1 MKRTGAW
8 LTVYALEQ
16 IGARFTFGI
25 PGVHTT
31 ELYDALNNSNR
42 ITQVLVT
49 HEGGASFMADAVGRL
64 TDSIGVLTVVPAAGL
79 THAASGIGEAFLDG
93 VPMLVI
99 SGGPR
104 TDTPHRYQLHQMD
117 THKFMSGLTK
127 ATFRVTRHE
136 EVVPTL
142 FEAYTIAT
150 SGEPGPVFVELP
162 VNILLLTDEVAELPQ
177 FQPAKPPAIDAP
189 AEIAHAADLLLAAKR
204 PCIFAGWG
212 ARDASV
218 ELVELA
224 EWLEAPVATTLQGLS
239 VFPGN
244 HPLHTGFGFGAS
256 AVPAAQNAFKDC
268 DCMVAIGTRFAE
280 IATGSYGADV
290 PENLVHIDINPA
302 ALNANYPAKVAI
314 AADAGAALR
323 ELLEA
328 LQAKAFSSEVDT
340 GSRQE
345 NASSQKAKGP
355 RKAERAIREQI
366 RKDKAAYR
374 KSWYRNDANGLVNP
388 ARFFDELRKQMPDDG
403 ILAIDDGNHTFL
415 TAELMPIHAPKSV
428 ILPTDFNCMG
438 YAVPA
443 AIGAKLSFPDRSVQA
458 IVGDGAFMMT
468 CMEIVTAAS
477 NGLGVI
483 YYVFNDGE
491 LAQIGQAQSIPYGRK
506 PCTSIGKLN
515 IEGVALA
522 TGAAYVPMN
531 DNSEI
536 AGAIGKAREI
546 AATGRPVIVAVR
558 IDYSKRTAFTLGTV
572 KTNFGRF
579 PLNEKLRFLARAA
592 VRHVVG

>member
-8 LTVYALEQ
+8 LAVYALEA

-31 ELYDALNNSNR
+31 ELYDALNSSNR
-42 ITQVLVT
+42 MTQVLVT

-64 TDSIGVLTVVPAAGL
+64 SDSIGVLTVVPAAGL

-104 TDTPHRYQLHQMD
+104 TDTAHRYQLHQMD

-127 ATFRVTRHE
+127 ATFRVTRHD

-142 FEAYTIAT
+142 FRAYEIAT

-162 VNILLLTDEVAELPQ
+162 VNILLLTDEIGELPQ
-177 FQPAKPPAIDAP
+177 FRPAALPAI
-189 AEIAHAADLLLAAKR
+189 AAASDIVGSAKMLR
-204 PCIFAGWG
+204 EAKHPSIFAGWG
-212 ARDASV
+212 ARDATP
-218 ELVELA
+218 LLIKLA

-239 VFPGN
+239 VFPAN

-256 AVPAAQNAFKDC
+256 AVPAAQNAFQNC
-268 DCMVAIGTRFAE
+268 DCMIAIGTRFSE
-280 IATGSYGADV
+280 IATGSYGAEV
-290 PENLVHIDINPA
+290 PENLIHIDINPDVF
-302 ALNANYPAKVAI
+302 NANFPAKLGI
-314 AADAGAALR
+314 AGDAAAVLKQLLQ
-323 ELLEA
+323 ELEA
-328 LQAKAFSSEVDT
+328 KVP
-340 GSRQE
+340 
-345 NASSQKAKGP
+345 P
-355 RKAERAIREQI
+355 RNPDGALREQI
-366 RKDKAAYR
+366 RKDKIAYR
-374 KSWYRNDANGLVNP
+374 ESWYRNDTAGIVNP
-388 ARFFDELRKQMPDDG
+388 VRFFDALRRQMPDDG
-403 ILAIDDGNHTFL
+403 IIVIDDGNHTFL

-443 AIGAKLSFPDRSVQA
+443 AIGAKLALPDRSVQA

-468 CMEIVTAAS
+468 CMEILTAAS
-477 NGLGVI
+477 NNLGVV

-491 LAQIGQAQSIPYGRK
+491 LAQIGQAQAIPYGRK
-506 PCTSIGKLN
+506 PCTTIGKLN

-522 TGAAYVPMN
+522 TGAAYLPMT
-531 DNSEI
+531 DNEAI
-536 AGAIGKAREI
+536 ADAIGRANEI
-546 AATGRPVIVAVR
+546 AATGKPVIVAVH
-558 IDYSKRTAFTLGTV
+558 IDYSKMTAFTRGAV

-579 PLNEKLRFLARAA
+579 PLNEKLRFLTRAA
-592 VRHVVG
+592 LRHVVG

>member
-8 LTVYALEQ
+8 LAVYALEQ

-31 ELYDALNNSNR
+31 ELYDALNMSNR

-49 HEGGASFMADAVGRL
+49 HEGGGAFMADAVGRL
-64 TDSIGVLTVVPAAGL
+64 SDSIGVLTVVPAAGL

-104 TDTPHRYQLHQMD
+104 TDTEHRYQLHQMD
-117 THKFMSGLTK
+117 THKFMGGLTK
-127 ATFRVTRHE
+127 ATFRVTRHD

-142 FEAYTIAT
+142 FEAYRIAT
-150 SGEPGPVFVELP
+150 DGEPGPVFVELP
-162 VNILLLTDEVAELPQ
+162 VNILLMTDEAGELPA
-177 FQPAKPPAIDAP
+177 FAAPKPPEVQAAAQ
-189 AEIAHAADLLLAAKR
+189 AEIDRAVELLSVAKR

-212 ARDASV
+212 TRDATAEV
-218 ELVELA
+218 VRLA

-244 HPLHTGFGFGAS
+244 HPLHAGFGFGAS
-256 AVPAAQNAFKDC
+256 AVPSAQNAFKAC

-280 IATGSYGADV
+280 IATGSYGTSV
-290 PENLVHIDINPA
+290 PDNLIHIDINPA
-302 ALNANYPAKVAI
+302 VFGANYPAKVAI
-314 AADAGAALR
+314 PGDAGAVLR
-323 ELLEA
+323 QL
-328 LQAKAFSSEVDT
+328 
-340 GSRQE
+340 
-345 NASSQKAKGP
+345 SSQIESRMP
-355 RKAERAIREQI
+355 RRVQAGTREQI
-366 RKDKAAYR
+366 ARDKAAYR
-374 KSWYRNDANGLVNP
+374 ESWYRHDAADIVNP
-388 ARFFDELRKQMPDDG
+388 VRFFDELRRQMPDDG

-443 AIGAKLSFPDRSVQA
+443 AIGAKLALPERTVQA
-458 IVGDGAFMMT
+458 IVGDGAFLMT
-468 CMEIVTAAS
+468 CMEILTAAS
-477 NGLGVI
+477 NNLGVV

-491 LAQIGQAQSIPYGRK
+491 LAQIGQAQQIPYNRK
-506 PCTSIGKLN
+506 PCTQLGKLN

-522 TGAAYVPMN
+522 TGAAYLAMN
-531 DNSEI
+531 DNAGI
-536 AGAIGKAREI
+536 ADIIGRANAI
-546 AATGRPVIVAVR
+546 AAGGRPVIVGIR
-558 IDYSKRTAFTLGTV
+558 IDYSKRTAFTAGAV

-579 PLNEKLRFLARAA
+579 PLSEKLRFLTRAA
-592 VRHVVG
+592 VRHVTG

>member
-49 HEGGASFMADAVGRL
+49 HEGGASFMADAVSRL
-64 TDSIGVLTVVPAAGL
+64 SDSIGVLTVVPAAGL

-93 VPMLVI
+93 VPMLVL

-104 TDTPHRYQLHQMD
+104 TDTGHRYQLHQMD

-127 ATFRVTRHE
+127 ATFRVTRQD
-136 EVVPTL
+136 EVVPIL
-142 FEAYTIAT
+142 FEAYRIAT

-162 VNILLLTDEVAELPQ
+162 VNILLLTEEVGELPQ
-177 FQPAKPPAIDAP
+177 FQPVPAPRIEDQ
-189 AEIAHAADLLLAAKR
+189 AEIARAAELVAGAR
-204 PCIFAGWG
+204 HPCIFAGWG
-212 ARDASV
+212 ARDASE
-218 ELVELA
+218 ELIRLA
-224 EWLEAPVATTLQGLS
+224 EWLDAPVATTLQGLS
-239 VFPGN
+239 VFPAN
-244 HPLHTGFGFGAS
+244 HPLHAGFGFGAS
-256 AVPAAQNAFKDC
+256 AVPAARNAFSNC
-268 DCMVAIGTRFAE
+268 DCMVAIGTRFSE
-280 IATGSYGADV
+280 IATGSYGAEV
-290 PENLVHIDINPA
+290 PANLIHIDINGDVF
-302 ALNANYPAKVAI
+302 NANYPARVAI
-314 AADAGAALR
+314 AGDAGAVLAQLVNELEARLPRRAGNDALR
-323 ELLEA
+323 A
-328 LQAKAFSSEVDT
+328 
-340 GSRQE
+340 
-345 NASSQKAKGP
+345 
-355 RKAERAIREQI
+355 QI
-366 RKDKAAYR
+366 RKDKTAYR
-374 KSWYRNDANGLVNP
+374 ASWYRHDTSNIVNP
-388 ARFFDELRKQMPDDG
+388 VRFFDELRRQMPDDG
-403 ILAIDDGNHTFL
+403 IIAIDDGNHTFL

-443 AIGAKLSFPDRSVQA
+443 AIGAKLACPDRAVQA

-468 CMEIVTAAS
+468 CMEILTAAT
-477 NGLGVI
+477 NNLGVV

-491 LAQIGQAQSIPYGRK
+491 LAQIGQAQAIPYGRK
-506 PCTSIGKLN
+506 PCTQIGRLN

-522 TGAAYVPMN
+522 TGAAYLPVN
-531 DNSEI
+531 DNGEI
-536 AGAIGKAREI
+536 AGVISKANEI
-546 AATGRPVIVAVR
+546 AAGGRPVIVGIR
-558 IDYSKRTAFTLGTV
+558 IDYSRKTAFTLGAV

-579 PLNEKLRFLARAA
+579 PLSEKLRFLTRAA

>member
-8 LTVYALEQ
+8 LAVYALEQ

-31 ELYDALNNSNR
+31 ELYDALNSSNR

-117 THKFMSGLTK
+117 THRFMSGLTK
-127 ATFRVTRHE
+127 ATFRVTRHD

-142 FEAYTIAT
+142 FKAYSIAT

-162 VNILLLTDEVAELPQ
+162 VNILLMTDEIGELPQ
-177 FQPAKPPAIDAP
+177 FQPPKPPTVEAP
-189 AEIAHAADLLLAAKR
+189 AEIARAAELLAQAKR
-204 PCIFAGWG
+204 PGIFAGWG
-212 ARDASV
+212 ARDATD
-218 ELVELA
+218 ELVRLA

-256 AVPAAQNAFKDC
+256 AVPAAQNAFKNC

-280 IATGSYGADV
+280 IATGSYGAEV
-290 PENLVHIDINPA
+290 PENLIHIDINPDVF
-302 ALNANYPAKVAI
+302 NANYPAKVGI
-314 AADAGAALR
+314 SGDAGAVLR
-323 ELLEA
+323 QLLKELEA
-328 LQAKAFSSEVDT
+328 KS
-340 GSRQE
+340 
-345 NASSQKAKGP
+345 P
-355 RKAERAIREQI
+355 RRGQSTIREQI
-366 RKDKAAYR
+366 SKDKAAYR
-374 KSWYRNDANGLVNP
+374 ESWYRSDANGLVNP
-388 ARFFDELRKQMPDDG
+388 VRFFDELRRQMADDG
-403 ILAIDDGNHTFL
+403 IIAIDDGNHTFL

-443 AIGAKLSFPDRSVQA
+443 AIGAKLAFPDRSVQA

-477 NGLGVI
+477 NALGVV

-491 LAQIGQAQSIPYGRK
+491 LAQIGQAQAIPYGRK
-506 PCTSIGKLN
+506 PCTTIGKLN

-522 TGAAYVPMN
+522 TGAAYVAMN

-536 AGAIGKAREI
+536 AGAIAKAQET
-546 AATGRPVIVAVR
+546 ANAGRPVIVAVR
-558 IDYSKRTAFTLGTV
+558 IDYSKRTAFTLGAV
-572 KTNFGRF
+572 KTNFARF

-592 VRHVVG
+592 ARHVLG

>member
-8 LTVYALEQ
+8 LAVYALEQ

-31 ELYDALNNSNR
+31 ELYDELNNSNR

-64 TDSIGVLTVVPAAGL
+64 SDSIGVLTVVPAAGL

-104 TDTPHRYQLHQMD
+104 TDTEHRYQLHQMD
-117 THKFMSGLTK
+117 THKFMGGLTK
-127 ATFRVTRHE
+127 ATFRVTKHE
-136 EVVPTL
+136 EVVPML
-142 FEAYTIAT
+142 FEAYRIAS

-162 VNILLLTDEVAELPQ
+162 VNILIMTGEVGELPQ
-177 FQPAKPPAIDAP
+177 YRRVEPKPIEAVADIARA
-189 AEIAHAADLLLAAKR
+189 AELLAGAKH

-212 ARDASV
+212 TRDATA
-218 ELVELA
+218 ELIRLA
-224 EWLEAPVATTLQGLS
+224 EWLDAPVATTLQGLS
-239 VFPGN
+239 VFPAK
-244 HPLHTGFGFGAS
+244 HPLHVGFGFGPS
-256 AVPAAQNAFKDC
+256 SVPAAQNAFKDC
-268 DCMVAIGTRFAE
+268 DCMIAIGTRFAE
-280 IATGSYGADV
+280 IATGSYGAAV
-290 PENLVHIDINPA
+290 PENLIHIDINPKA
-302 ALNANYPAKVAI
+302 IGANYPAKVGI
-314 AADAGAALR
+314 AGDAEAVLKLLMKELEAKGRRKSENDALR
-323 ELLEA
+323 A
-328 LQAKAFSSEVDT
+328 
-340 GSRQE
+340 
-345 NASSQKAKGP
+345 
-355 RKAERAIREQI
+355 QI
-366 RKDKAAYR
+366 KRDKAAYR
-374 KSWYRNDANGLVNP
+374 ESWYRNDAHGIVNP
-388 ARFFDELRKQMPDDG
+388 ARFFDELRRQMPDDG
-403 ILAIDDGNHTFL
+403 IIAIDDGNHTFL

-443 AIGAKLSFPDRSVQA
+443 AIGAKLAYPGRTVQA

-468 CMEIVTAAS
+468 CMEILTAAT

-506 PCTSIGKLN
+506 PCTQIGKLN

-522 TGAAYVPMN
+522 TGASYLPMA
-531 DNSEI
+531 DNEAI
-536 AGAIGKAREI
+536 AGVIAKANEVAR
-546 AATGRPVIVAVR
+546 GGVPVIVGVH
-558 IDYSKRTAFTLGTV
+558 IDYSKKTAFTLGTV

-579 PLNEKLRFLARAA
+579 PLNEKLRFLTRAA
-592 VRHVVG
+592 VRHAVG

>member
-8 LTVYALEQ
+8 LAVYALEQ

-31 ELYDALNNSNR
+31 ELYDALNMSNR

-49 HEGGASFMADAVGRL
+49 HEGGGAFMADAVGRL
-64 TDSIGVLTVVPAAGL
+64 SDSIGVLTVVPAAGL

-104 TDTPHRYQLHQMD
+104 TDTEHRYQLHQMD
-117 THKFMSGLTK
+117 THKFMGGLTK
-127 ATFRVTRHE
+127 ATFRVTRHD

-142 FEAYTIAT
+142 FEAYRIAT
-150 SGEPGPVFVELP
+150 DGEPGPVFVELP
-162 VNILLLTDEVAELPQ
+162 VNILLMTDEAGELPA
-177 FQPAKPPAIDAP
+177 FAAPKPPEVQAAAQ
-189 AEIAHAADLLLAAKR
+189 AEIDRAVELLSVAKR

-212 ARDASV
+212 TRDATAEV
-218 ELVELA
+218 VRLA

-244 HPLHTGFGFGAS
+244 HPLHAGFGFGAS
-256 AVPAAQNAFKDC
+256 AVPSAQNAFKAC

-280 IATGSYGADV
+280 IATGSYGTSV
-290 PENLVHIDINPA
+290 PDNLIHIDINPA
-302 ALNANYPAKVAI
+302 VFGANYPAKVAI
-314 AADAGAALR
+314 PGDAGAVLR
-323 ELLEA
+323 QL
-328 LQAKAFSSEVDT
+328 
-340 GSRQE
+340 
-345 NASSQKAKGP
+345 SSQIESRMP
-355 RKAERAIREQI
+355 RRVQAGTREQI
-366 RKDKAAYR
+366 ARDKAAYR
-374 KSWYRNDANGLVNP
+374 ESWYRHDAADIVNP
-388 ARFFDELRKQMPDDG
+388 VRFFDELRRQMPDDG

-443 AIGAKLSFPDRSVQA
+443 AIGAKLALPERTVQA
-458 IVGDGAFMMT
+458 IVGDGAFLMT
-468 CMEIVTAAS
+468 CMEILTAAS
-477 NGLGVI
+477 NNLGVV
-483 YYVFNDGE
+483 YYVFDDGE
-491 LAQIGQAQSIPYGRK
+491 LAQIGQAQQIPYNRK
-506 PCTSIGKLN
+506 PCTQLGKLN

-522 TGAAYVPMN
+522 TGAAYLAMN
-531 DNSEI
+531 DNAGI
-536 AGAIGKAREI
+536 ADIIGRANAI
-546 AATGRPVIVAVR
+546 AAGGRPVIVGIR
-558 IDYSKRTAFTLGTV
+558 IDYSKRTAFTAGAV

-579 PLNEKLRFLARAA
+579 PLSEKLRFLTRAA
-592 VRHVVG
+592 VRHVTS

>member
-8 LTVYALEQ
+8 LTAYALEQ

-31 ELYDALNNSNR
+31 ELYDALNSSNR

-64 TDSIGVLTVVPAAGL
+64 SDSIGVLTVVPAAGL

-104 TDTPHRYQLHQMD
+104 TDTGHRYQLHQMD

-127 ATFRVTRHE
+127 ATFAVTRHE
-136 EVVPTL
+136 DVVPTL
-142 FEAYTIAT
+142 FKAYKIAT

-162 VNILLLTDEVAELPQ
+162 VDVLLMTGEVAELPP
-177 FQPAKPPAIDAP
+177 FQHEPAKPLRAD
-189 AEIAHAADLLLAAKR
+189 AEIARAVELLRDAR
-204 PCIFAGWG
+204 HPCIFAGWG
-212 ARDASV
+212 TRDATA
-218 ELVELA
+218 ELVRLA
-224 EWLEAPVATTLQGLS
+224 ESLEAPVATTLQGLS
-239 VFPGN
+239 VFPAG
-244 HPLHTGFGFGAS
+244 HPLHVGFGFGAS
-256 AVPAAQNAFKDC
+256 AVPAARNAFKAC

-280 IATGSYGADV
+280 IATGSYGAEV
-290 PENLVHIDINPA
+290 PENLIHIDINPKVFG
-302 ALNANYPAKVAI
+302 ANYPAKVGI
-314 AADAGAALR
+314 EGDAGVVLRALLTMLEKTSGRSADGALR
-323 ELLEA
+323 ERI
-328 LQAKAFSSEVDT
+328 KA
-340 GSRQE
+340 
-345 NASSQKAKGP
+345 
-355 RKAERAIREQI
+355 
-366 RKDKAAYR
+366 DKAAYR
-374 KSWYRNDANGLVNP
+374 ESWYRHDAADIVNP
-388 ARFFDELRKQMPDDG
+388 VRFFDALRRQTPDDG
-403 ILAIDDGNHTFL
+403 IIAIDDGNHTFL

-443 AIGAKLSFPDRSVQA
+443 AIGAKLACPGRSVQA

-468 CMEIVTAAS
+468 CMEILTATS
-477 NGLGVI
+477 NNLGVV

-491 LAQIGQAQSIPYGRK
+491 LAQIAQAQQIPYNRK
-506 PCTSIGKLN
+506 PATTIGKLN

-522 TGAAYVPMN
+522 TGAAYLPMN
-531 DNSEI
+531 DNDSI
-536 AGAIGKAREI
+536 SGVIGKANEI
-546 AATGRPVIVAVR
+546 AAGGRPVIVGVR
-558 IDYSKRTAFTLGTV
+558 IDYSRKTAFTLGAV

-579 PLNEKLRFLARAA
+579 PLNEKLRFLTRAA

>member
-31 ELYDALNNSNR
+31 ELYDALNSSNR

-64 TDSIGVLTVVPAAGL
+64 SDSIGVLTVVPAAGL

-93 VPMLVI
+93 VPMLVL

-104 TDTPHRYQLHQMD
+104 TDTGHRYQLHQMD

-142 FEAYTIAT
+142 FKAYEIAT

-162 VNILLLTDEVAELPQ
+162 VNVLLLMDEIGELPQ
-177 FQPAKPPAIDAP
+177 FKPAP
-189 AEIAHAADLLLAAKR
+189 APRVEATTEIARAAETIAAAKH

-212 ARDASV
+212 ARDASN
-218 ELVELA
+218 ELVRLA

-239 VFPGN
+239 VFSAN
-244 HPLHTGFGFGAS
+244 HPLHVGFGFGAS
-256 AVPAAQNAFKDC
+256 AVPAAQNAFKSC
-268 DCMVAIGTRFAE
+268 DCMIAIGTRFSE
-280 IATGSYGADV
+280 IATGSYGAEV
-290 PENLVHIDINPA
+290 PENLIHIDINPDVF
-302 ALNANYPAKVAI
+302 NANFPAKVAI
-314 AADAGAALR
+314 SGDAGTVLR
-323 ELLEA
+323 QLQKELEG
-328 LQAKAFSSEVDT
+328 K
-340 GSRQE
+340 GSRRTLQG
-345 NASSQKAKGP
+345 SL
-355 RKAERAIREQI
+355 REQI
-366 RKDKAAYR
+366 RNDKAAYR
-374 KSWYRNDANGLVNP
+374 ESWYRHDAAGIVNP
-388 ARFFDELRKQMPDDG
+388 ARFFDELRRQMPDNG
-403 ILAIDDGNHTFL
+403 IISIDDGNHTFL

-443 AIGAKLSFPDRSVQA
+443 AIGAKLACPDRTVQT

-468 CMEIVTAAS
+468 CMEILTATS
-477 NGLGVI
+477 NNLGIV

-491 LAQIGQAQSIPYGRK
+491 LAQIAQAQSIPYGRK
-506 PCTSIGKLN
+506 PATTIGKLN

-522 TGAAYVPMN
+522 TGAAYLPMN
-531 DNSEI
+531 DNGAIAGVVAKANEI
-536 AGAIGKAREI
+536 AG
-546 AATGRPVIVAVR
+546 TGRPVIVAIR
-558 IDYSKRTAFTLGTV
+558 IDYSKKTAFTLGAV

-579 PLNEKLRFLARAA
+579 PLNEKLRFLTRAA
-592 VRHVVG
+592 VRHVIG

>member
-31 ELYDALNNSNR
+31 ELYDALNSSNR

-64 TDSIGVLTVVPAAGL
+64 SDSIGVLTVVPAAGL

-127 ATFRVTRHE
+127 ATFRVTRHDD
-136 EVVPTL
+136 VVPTL
-142 FEAYTIAT
+142 FKAHEIAT

-162 VNILLLTDEVAELPQ
+162 VNILLMTDEVGELPQ
-177 FQPAKPPAIDAP
+177 FQPAKPPV
-189 AEIAHAADLLLAAKR
+189 
-204 PCIFAGWG
+204 
-212 ARDASV
+212 V
-218 ELVELA
+218 EAYLQ
-224 EWLEAPVATTLQGLS
+224 APVATTLQGLS

-268 DCMVAIGTRFAE
+268 DCMLAIGTRFAE

-290 PENLVHIDINPA
+290 PQNLIHIDINPA
-302 ALNANYPAKVAI
+302 VFNANYPAKVAI
-314 AADAGAALR
+314 SGDAGAALR
-323 ELLEA
+323 QLLASLEA
-328 LQAKAFSSEVDT
+328 KAPRRPANEAL
-340 GSRQE
+340 RQ
-345 NASSQKAKGP
+345 
-355 RKAERAIREQI
+355 QI
-366 RKDKAAYR
+366 AKDKAAYR
-374 KSWYRNDANGLVNP
+374 ESWYRNDAKGIVNP
-388 ARFFDELRKQMPDDG
+388 ARFFDELRRQMPEDG

-443 AIGAKLSFPDRSVQA
+443 AIGAKLAFPGRSVQA
-458 IVGDGAFMMT
+458 VVGDGAFMMT
-468 CMEIVTAAS
+468 CMEILTAAS
-477 NGLGVI
+477 NSLGIV

-491 LAQIGQAQSIPYGRK
+491 LAQIAQAQSIPYGRK
-506 PCTSIGKLN
+506 PATTIGKLN

-522 TGAAYVPMN
+522 TGAAFVAMN
-531 DNSEI
+531 DNDGI
-536 AGAIGKAREI
+536 AEAISTARGI

-558 IDYSKRTAFTLGTV
+558 IDYSKKTAFTLGAV

-592 VRHVVG
+592 MRHVVG

>member
-64 TDSIGVLTVVPAAGL
+64 SDSIGVLTVVPAAGL

-93 VPMLVI
+93 VPMLVL

-104 TDTPHRYQLHQMD
+104 NDTGHRYQLHQMD

-127 ATFRVTRHE
+127 ATFRVDRHE
-136 EVVPTL
+136 DVVPML
-142 FEAYTIAT
+142 FEAYRIAT
-150 SGEPGPVFVELP
+150 SGEPGPVYVELP
-162 VNILLLTDEVAELPQ
+162 VNILLMTSEISEVPQ
-177 FQPAKPPAIDAP
+177 FQPAPPPRVEAASEIARAID
-189 AEIAHAADLLLAAKR
+189 LLRDAKR

-212 ARDASV
+212 ARDATA
-218 ELVELA
+218 ELIRLA
-224 EWLEAPVATTLQGLS
+224 EWVDAPVATTLQGLS
-239 VFPGN
+239 VFPAN
-244 HPLHTGFGFGAS
+244 HPLHVGFGFGAS

-268 DCMVAIGTRFAE
+268 DAMIAIGTRFSE
-280 IATGSYGADV
+280 IATGSYGAEV
-290 PENLVHIDINPA
+290 PAGLIHIDINPDVF
-302 ALNANYPAKVAI
+302 NANHPAEIAI
-314 AADAGAALR
+314 AGDAGTVLRQFLQELEAKLPRRSANSALR
-323 ELLEA
+323 
-328 LQAKAFSSEVDT
+328 D
-340 GSRQE
+340 
-345 NASSQKAKGP
+345 
-355 RKAERAIREQI
+355 QI

-374 KSWYRNDANGLVNP
+374 ESWYRNDAKDIVNP
-388 ARFFDELRKQMPDDG
+388 ARFFDALRQAMPDNG

-415 TAELMPIHAPKSV
+415 TAELMPIHWPKSV

-443 AIGAKLSFPDRSVQA
+443 AIGAKLACPDRTVQA

-468 CMEIVTAAS
+468 CMEILTAAT
-477 NGLGVI
+477 NNLGIV

-491 LAQIGQAQSIPYGRK
+491 LAQIGQAQAIPYGRK
-506 PCTSIGKLN
+506 PCTQIGKLN

-522 TGAAYVPMN
+522 TGAAYLPMN
-531 DNSEI
+531 NNDVITDVIKQAN
-536 AGAIGKAREI
+536 EI
-546 AATGRPVIVAVR
+546 AAGGRPAIVAVR
-558 IDYSKRTAFTLGTV
+558 IDYSKKTAFTLGAV

-579 PLNEKLRFLARAA
+579 PLNEKLRFLTRAA
-592 VRHVVG
+592 IRHVTG

>member
-31 ELYDALNNSNR
+31 ELYDALNSSNS

-64 TDSIGVLTVVPAAGL
+64 SDSIGVLTVVPAAGL

-104 TDTPHRYQLHQMD
+104 TDTGHRYQLHQMD

-136 EVVPTL
+136 DVVPTL
-142 FEAYTIAT
+142 FKAYEIAT

-162 VNILLLTDEVAELPQ
+162 VNILLLTDEIGELPQ
-177 FQPAKPPAIDAP
+177 FKPAP
-189 AEIAHAADLLLAAKR
+189 APHLEAKTEIAHAAEVLAAAGH

-212 ARDASV
+212 ARDATN
-218 ELVELA
+218 ELVRLA

-239 VFPGN
+239 AFPAN
-244 HPLHTGFGFGAS
+244 HPLHVGFGFGAS
-256 AVPAAQNAFKDC
+256 AVPAAQNAFRNC
-268 DCMVAIGTRFAE
+268 DCMVAIGTRFSE
-280 IATGSYGADV
+280 IATGSYGAEV
-290 PENLVHIDINPA
+290 PENLIHIDINPDVF
-302 ALNANYPAKVAI
+302 NANFPARVAI
-314 AADAGAALR
+314 AGDAGAALR
-323 ELLEA
+323 QLQKALE
-328 LQAKAFSSEVDT
+328 
-340 GSRQE
+340 
-345 NASSQKAKGP
+345 AKGP
-355 RKAERAIREQI
+355 RSTARGGLRDQI
-366 RKDKAAYR
+366 RSDKAAYR
-374 KSWYRNDANGLVNP
+374 ESWYRHDAAGIVNP
-388 ARFFDELRKQMPDDG
+388 ARFFDELRRQMPDNG
-403 ILAIDDGNHTFL
+403 IISIDDGNHTFL

-443 AIGAKLSFPDRSVQA
+443 AIGAKLACPDRTVQT

-468 CMEIVTAAS
+468 CMEILTASS
-477 NGLGVI
+477 NNLGIV

-491 LAQIGQAQSIPYGRK
+491 LAQIAQAQSIPYGRK
-506 PCTSIGKLN
+506 PGTTIGKLN

-522 TGAAYVPMN
+522 TGAAYLPMN
-531 DNSEI
+531 DNDAI
-536 AGAIGKAREI
+536 AGVIGKANEI
-546 AATGRPVIVAVR
+546 AAAGRPVIVAVR
-558 IDYSKRTAFTLGTV
+558 IDYSKKTAFTLGAM

-579 PLNEKLRFLARAA
+579 PLNEKLRFLTRAA
-592 VRHVVG
+592 VRHVTG

>member
-8 LTVYALEQ
+8 LTVYALEE

-42 ITQVLVT
+42 ITPVLVT
-49 HEGGASFMADAVGRL
+49 HEGGGAFMADAVGRL
-64 TDSIGVLTVVPAAGL
+64 SDSIGVLTVVPAAGL

-93 VPMLVI
+93 VPMLI
-99 SGGPR
+99 ITGGPR
-104 TDTPHRYQLHQMD
+104 TDTSHRYQLHQMD
-117 THKFMSGLTK
+117 THKFMGGLTK
-127 ATFRVTRHE
+127 ATFRVTRHD

-142 FEAYTIAT
+142 FTAYAIAT

-162 VNILLLTDEVAELPQ
+162 VNILLMTEEIGELPQ
-177 FQPAKPPAIDAP
+177 FKPPQPP
-189 AEIAHAADLLLAAKR
+189 AVEAAADIARAAELLRDAKHV
-204 PCIFAGWG
+204 CIFAGWG
-212 ARDASV
+212 ARDATG
-218 ELVELA
+218 ELIRLA

-244 HPLHTGFGFGAS
+244 HPLHVGFGFGAS
-256 AVPAAQNAFKDC
+256 AVPAAQNAFRDC
-268 DCMVAIGTRFAE
+268 DCMIGIGTRFAE
-280 IATGSYGADV
+280 IATGSYGTKV
-290 PENLVHIDINPA
+290 PENLIHIDINPDVFG
-302 ALNANYPAKVAI
+302 ANFPAKVGI
-314 AADAGAALR
+314 SGDAKAVLTALLK
-323 ELLEA
+323 ELEA
-328 LQAKAFSSEVDT
+328 T
-340 GSRQE
+340 
-345 NASSQKAKGP
+345 GP
-355 RKAERAIREQI
+355 RRPQATALREQI

-374 KSWYRNDANGLVNP
+374 ESWYRNDTKAIVNP
-388 ARFFDELRKQMPDDG
+388 VRFFDELRRRMPDDG
-403 ILAIDDGNHTFL
+403 IVAIDDGNHTFL

-443 AIGAKLSFPDRSVQA
+443 AIGAKLACPERSVQA

-477 NGLGVI
+477 NALGVV
-483 YYVFNDGE
+483 YYIFNDGE
-491 LAQIGQAQSIPYGRK
+491 LAQIGQAQAIPYGRK
-506 PCTSIGKLN
+506 PCTQIGKLN

-522 TGAAYVPMN
+522 TGAAYLPMN
-531 DNSEI
+531 DNSDI
-536 AGAIGKAREI
+536 AGVINKANEI
-546 AATGRPVIVAVR
+546 AAGGRPVIVAVK
-558 IDYSKRTAFTLGTV
+558 IDYSKRTAFTTGTV

-579 PLNEKLRFLARAA
+579 PLNEKLRFLTRAA

>member
-31 ELYDALNNSNR
+31 ELYDELNSSNR

-64 TDSIGVLTVVPAAGL
+64 SDSIGVLTVVPAAGL

-93 VPMLVI
+93 VPMLVL

-104 TDTPHRYQLHQMD
+104 TDTGHRYQLHQMD

-127 ATFRVTRHE
+127 ATFRVTSHD
-136 EVVPTL
+136 EVVPAL
-142 FEAYTIAT
+142 FKAYEIAT

-162 VNILLLTDEVAELPQ
+162 VNILLLTDEIGELPQ
-177 FQPAKPPAIDAP
+177 FKPAP
-189 AEIAHAADLLLAAKR
+189 APCVEATTEIARAAGLLAAAKH

-212 ARDASV
+212 TRDASN
-218 ELVELA
+218 ELVRLA

-239 VFPGN
+239 VFPAN
-244 HPLHTGFGFGAS
+244 HPLHVGFGFGAS
-256 AVPAAQNAFKDC
+256 AVPAAQNAFKAC
-268 DCMVAIGTRFAE
+268 DCMVAIGTRFSE
-280 IATGSYGADV
+280 IATGSYGAEV
-290 PENLVHIDINPA
+290 PENLIHIDINPDVF
-302 ALNANYPAKVAI
+302 NANFPAKVAI
-314 AADAGAALR
+314 EGDAGAVLR
-323 ELLEA
+323 QLQKELEA
-328 LQAKAFSSEVDT
+328 K
-340 GSRQE
+340 GSRRT
-345 NASSQKAKGP
+345 SQGSL
-355 RKAERAIREQI
+355 REQI
-366 RKDKAAYR
+366 RNDKAAYR
-374 KSWYRNDANGLVNP
+374 ESWYGHDAAGIVNP
-388 ARFFDELRKQMPDDG
+388 ARFFDELRRQMPDDG
-403 ILAIDDGNHTFL
+403 IISIDDGNHTFL

-443 AIGAKLSFPDRSVQA
+443 AIGAKLACPDRTVQT

-468 CMEIVTAAS
+468 CMEILTASS
-477 NGLGVI
+477 NNLGIV

-491 LAQIGQAQSIPYGRK
+491 LAQIAQAQSIPYGRK
-506 PCTSIGKLN
+506 PGTTIGKLN

-522 TGAAYVPMN
+522 TGAAYLPMN
-531 DNSEI
+531 DNGQISGVI
-536 AGAIGKAREI
+536 AKANEI
-546 AATGRPVIVAVR
+546 AAGGRPVIVAIR
-558 IDYSKRTAFTLGTV
+558 IDYSKKTAFTLGAV

-579 PLNEKLRFLARAA
+579 PLNEKLRFLTRAA
-592 VRHVVG
+592 VRHVIG